1 VRRAGAL
8 FSGLF
13 LLLSITSNARAAGI
27 DPDDAKKKVDASV
40 EKKKKP
46 WRNTRIVYE
55 NIFSAISLN
64 KSHDQTW
71 NPYYA
76 QSLSLQPRYY
86 IRDDLNLRLRLDVEV
101 ELTQADGTDLNHEP
115 LLSDLMLDANYA
127 PKWLTIPKVDV
138 RVNPSIRFAFPT
150 SIVSRGRSLVMSIG
164 PGVAFKRSFTLL
176 KGKWLKQ
183 VLLTYAFRPTLY
195 LHEYAEASVEA
206 RTGCENINRPECQH
220 RGSRN
225 RAWRL
230 TNTLM
235 AQVQITDKWS
245 AGIMLFL
252 MNDIL
257 HELDGGTER
266 IQIEPQSNAGS
277 SSTHEVPTPSSEINH
292 RGAVWAILDVSYDV
306 LDWLSLSVGTSTYYY
321 HLAPDSDYE
330 YFFFNRNTN
339 FYFDVMIPIDR
350 FVDQVQKWRGKS

>member
-8 FSGLF
+8 FIGLF
-13 LLLSITSNARAAGI
+13 LLLSISNASAAGI
-27 DPDDAKKKVDASV
+27 DPDDAKKKADVSV
-40 EKKKKP
+40 KKKKRP

-86 IRDDLNLRLRLDVEV
+86 VRDDLSLRLRLDVEV
-101 ELTQADGTDLNHEP
+101 ELTTSDSTDLNHEP
-115 LLSDLMLDANYA
+115 LLSDLMLDANYM
-127 PKWLTIPKVDV
+127 PDWLTIPVVDV
-138 RVNPSIRFAFPT
+138 RVSPSLRLAFPT
-150 SIVSRGRSLVMSIG
+150 SIVSRGRSMVMSIG
-164 PGVAFKRSFTLL
+164 PGVAFKRSFPLL
-176 KGKWLKQ
+176 KGKWFKQ
-183 VLLTYAFRPTLY
+183 LFLTYAFRPTLY
-195 LHEYAEASVEA
+195 LHEYAEASVDV
-206 RTGCENINRPECQH
+206 RTGCTNINRPECQH
-220 RGSRN
+220 RGRRN

-230 TNTLM
+230 TNSLM
-235 AQVQITDKWS
+235 AQVQVTDKLS

-257 HELDGGTER
+257 YDLDGGSER
-266 IQIEPQSNAGS
+266 IQIAPENYDGGS
-277 SSTHEVPTPSSEINH
+277 SELEIESPSSEINH
-292 RGAVWAILDVSYDV
+292 RGATWAILDVSYDL
-306 LDWLSLSVGTSTYYY
+306 LDWLSLSVGVSTYYP

-330 YFFFNRNTN
+330 YFFFNRYTN

-350 FVDQVQKWRGKS
+350 FVDQVQRWRGKS